1 MKDWT
6 PSKMFLRQN
15 VLKKLMASFPNQT
28 PRQTYD
34 CADTWGETHDGVE
47 GVVNFCKTR
56 YNLN

>member
-15 VLKKLMASFPNQT
+15 VLRKLMAAFPNQT

-34 CADTWGETHDGVE
+34 CAEAWTETHDEVD

>member
-1 MKDWT
+1 
-6 PSKMFLRQN
+6 MFLRQN

-34 CADTWGETHDGVE
+34 CADMWVESHDGVE
-47 GVVNFCKTR
+47 GVVKFCKTR